1 MITQDN
7 NLEMTQLAKLKKS
20 FDVTNHLHL
29 PNTVFFENSGT
40 YINTEGNINK
50 VVKIITPLGQ
60 AKSDWQIIRKIFSYS
75 KKILFLT
82 NFLKNNKI
90 VFNSTNIHQFKNYV
104 GLQHYAISN
113 LNNLAFQFLKK
124 ITGFHLKNL
133 KFKPAQK
140 KLFKSQL
147 KFWLNDF
154 YIEGKDIN
162 SKYSSTMI
170 QCSKLARLNNTNFKF

>member
-82 NFLKNNKI
+82 NFLKNNI
-90 VFNSTNIHQFKNYV
+90 FS
-104 GLQHYAISN
+104 
-113 LNNLAFQFLKK
+113 
-124 ITGFHLKNL
+124 
-133 KFKPAQK
+133 KF
-140 KLFKSQL
+140 
-147 KFWLNDF
+147 
-154 YIEGKDIN
+154 
-162 SKYSSTMI
+162 
-170 QCSKLARLNNTNFKF
+170 